1 MLNIFGN
8 SSFRQCDGLS
18 RRSVLQIGGLAMGG
32 LSLPQVLQAQAASP
46 ARTDP
51 HKAVIMIYLTGGPP
65 HQDMVDLKP
74 AAPADIRGEFQPI
87 ATCLPGVQISELM
100 PGLAQRMNRLVTV
113 RTVVGSDGRHSS
125 FQCVTGHRFANQP
138 QGGLPCFEAVVSKL
152 QGPVHAAVPA
162 GIDLFMKMEHLPY
175 NHPGAG
181 FLGAAHQ
188 PFQPQGESQSSM
200 TLNGIT
206 LDRLGRRRGL
216 LSTLDQFRRDV
227 DRQRAA
233 ATLDPFT
240 EQALN
245 VLTSSRLADALNL
258 DHEDPAIRASY
269 GTDDPNAL
277 SYSSK
282 GYQAIMSKFLLAR
295 RLVQAGARCVSAT
308 FADFDWH
315 GGNFTNGRKVIPLL
329 DQGLSAL
336 IDDLYRHDLQ
346 DDVTVVVWGEFG
358 RTPKIND
365 RGGRDHWTK
374 NTFALLAGG
383 GMPAGQ
389 VIGTTNP
396 HAEEPV
402 DRPVHFQEVF
412 ATLYRNLGI
421 DIDHA
426 TVTDLN
432 GRPRYLLDPQFRPLP
447 ELAPAQSS

>member
-8 SSFRQCDGLS
+8 LSHRHCDGLS
-18 RRSVLQIGGLAMGG
+18 RRSLLQVGGLAMGG
-32 LSLPQVLQAQAASP
+32 LSLPQLLQAEASATRP
-46 ARTDP
+46 QGR
-51 HKAVIMIYLTGGPP
+51 HKSVIMIYLTGGPP
-65 HQDMVDLKP
+65 HQDMIDLKP
-74 AAPADIRGEFQPI
+74 GAPADIRGEFNPI
-87 ATCLPGVQISELM
+87 STSLPGVQISELM

-125 FQCVTGHRFANQP
+125 FQCVTGRKSANQP

-152 QGPVHAAVPA
+152 QGPANPAVPA

-188 PFQPQGESQSSM
+188 PFQPQGDSKSSM

-206 LDRLGRRRGL
+206 VDRLGHRRQL
-216 LSTLDQFRRDV
+216 LSTFDQFRRNVEQQRDV
-227 DRQRAA
+227 SA
-233 ATLDPFT
+233 LDPFT

-245 VLTSSRLADALNL
+245 VLTSSRLADALDL
-258 DHEDPAIRASY
+258 DQEDPEVRASY
-269 GTDDPNAL
+269 GKDDPEAL
-277 SYSSK
+277 PYSSK
-282 GYQAIMSKFLLAR
+282 GYKAIMSKFLLAR

-315 GGNFTNGRKVIPLL
+315 SGNFVNGRKVIPLL

-336 IDDLYRHDLQ
+336 IDDLYRHELQ

-358 RTPKIND
+358 RTPKINANA
-365 RGGRDHWTK
+365 GRDHWSR

-383 GMPAGQ
+383 GMPVGQ
-389 VIGTTNP
+389 VIGTTNRY
-396 HAEEPV
+396 AEEPT
-402 DRPVHFQEVF
+402 DRPVHFQEIF
-412 ATLYRNLGI
+412 ATIYRNLGI
-421 DIDHA
+421 DVDHA

-432 GRPRYLLDPQFRPLP
+432 GRPRYLLDRQYRPLR
-447 ELAPAQSS
+447 ELV